1 MTRRALTVI
10 VVVAILA
17 WVGPVGATP
26 FFFSSGNP
34 DGLMATGSRPSSAG
48 KIEIETGD
56 DFVVGGGTQ
65 AHQRHLP
72 GAAAGRLPAEQYL
85 AGRGGDLPGVPQ

>member
-10 VVVAILA
+10 MTVAILA

-34 DGLMATGSRPSSAG
+34 DGLCP
-48 KIEIETGD
+48 
-56 DFVVGGGTQ
+56 
-65 AHQRHLP
+65 P
-72 GAAAGRLPAEQYL
+72 G
-85 AGRGGDLPGVPQ
+85 